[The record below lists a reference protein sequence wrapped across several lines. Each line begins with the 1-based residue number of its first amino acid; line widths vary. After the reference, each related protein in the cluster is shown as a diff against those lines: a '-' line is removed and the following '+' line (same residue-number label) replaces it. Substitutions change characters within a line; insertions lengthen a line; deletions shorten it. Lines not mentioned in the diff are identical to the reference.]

1 MKTSVSLEQSND
13 SFVCF
18 FGFYTS
24 VTTPVNIDFVE
35 TSLSVAFCINI
46 QFAVEDIWLYCMLA
60 SMRN

>member
-1 MKTSVSLEQSND
+1 MVMKTSVSLEQSND

-46 QFAVEDIWLYCMLA
+46 QFAVEDI
-60 SMRN
+60 